1 MEKAA
6 KPASE
11 CCNYINANNTQIAIL
26 FYYDNTVLRVRIGGI
41 RGN

>member
-1 MEKAA
+1 MEKVA
-6 KPASE
+6 KQASE
-11 CCNYINANNTQIAIL
+11 CCTYINAYNTQIALL